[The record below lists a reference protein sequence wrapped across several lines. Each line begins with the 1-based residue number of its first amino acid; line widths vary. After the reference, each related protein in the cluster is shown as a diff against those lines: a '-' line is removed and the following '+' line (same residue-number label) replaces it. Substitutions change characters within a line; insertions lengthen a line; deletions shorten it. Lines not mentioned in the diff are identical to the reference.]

1 MPIQRRSAA
10 NPGLIVEAVA
20 QRVHRKSPE
29 AVQVDLAPTQ
39 HPEGRSRP
47 PHRRVLAQRTLALS
61 NCELV
66 RRIVLR
72 TSSNRSLERDVR
84 KIVLLE
90 REGEDQKVEEV
101 VVDGGGAE

>member
-1 MPIQRRSAA
+1 MTDIIPSED
-10 NPGLIVEAVA
+10 GLI
-20 QRVHRKSPE
+20 
-29 AVQVDLAPTQ
+29 
-39 HPEGRSRP
+39 
-47 PHRRVLAQRTLALS
+47 
-61 NCELV
+61 

-101 VVDGGGAE
+101 ILNGGGAN

>member
-1 MPIQRRSAA
+1 MA
-10 NPGLIVEAVA
+10 IVTNAIPSE
-20 QRVHRKSPE
+20 
-29 AVQVDLAPTQ
+29 D
-39 HPEGRSRP
+39 G
-47 PHRRVLAQRTLALS
+47 
-61 NCELV
+61 LV

>member
-1 MPIQRRSAA
+1 MTDT
-10 NPGLIVEAVA
+10 VA
-20 QRVHRKSPE
+20 SE
-29 AVQVDLAPTQ
+29 D
-39 HPEGRSRP
+39 G
-47 PHRRVLAQRTLALS
+47 
-61 NCELV
+61 LV

-101 VVDGGGAE
+101 VIDGGGAE